1 MKYTHYHPVTGE
13 RGTMID
19 IPSEALRY
27 KDQFEKVVGRPVAE
41 FEYVY
46 TENMMSESTFVTLED
61 GTHFYFYDNEPSSVF
76 KKEDGT
82 MVQGYPDMPVCAK
95 DSEKT
100 TRVRIELISG
110 GDTLTPFKPYHRSAG
125 LLQDI
130 AEGSGAMYRDENQRL
145 TVVPYHNI
153 KQATIITAPYGG

>member
-13 RGTMID
+13 RGTIIN

-27 KDQFEKVVGRPVAE
+27 KDQFEKVVGRLVSE
-41 FEYVY
+41 FEY
-46 TENMMSESTFVTLED
+46 EDIDNMMTESTVVKLMD

-82 MVQGYPDMPVCAK
+82 MIQGYPDMPVCSE
-95 DSEKT
+95 DPEKT
-100 TRVRIELISG
+100 TRVRIELVTG
-110 GDTLTPFKPYHRSAG
+110 GVTLTPFKQYHRSTG

-130 AEGSGAMYRDENQRL
+130 AEGKGAMYRDENQRL
-145 TVVPYHNI
+145 TVIPYHNI
-153 KQATIITAPYGG
+153 QKATIITAPYGG